1 MNLLSFPASGI
12 NPVPSPLSPPVSST
26 LVRALLAGEF
36 AVTAEIVPPLS
47 SDPGVLLAKAQ
58 QLHGL
63 VDGLNVTDGAGA
75 RSHMSSLVAAGLLAQ
90 DGHDP
95 VLQFTTRDRNRLALQ
110 SDVLGAAAMGIHNIL
125 VLGGDDPKAGDQPET
140 KPVFDVDTET
150 LIAMVRDMEEGGRL
164 PSGREIDAPPK
175 LFIGAADTPIDPP
188 AGWTPDRL
196 AAKADAGAQFV
207 QTQFC
212 YDIEIVRRYIARLG
226 EAGLTD
232 RLFILLGTGP
242 IASAKSARWMV
253 ENLWGVIIP
262 EAIIDRLESAADQKA
277 EGRKICVEFIQQ
289 VREID
294 GVAGVHVMAINQDE
308 AIPEILEAAQ
318 AGPAYRTSGASSPPS
333 VS

>member
-1 MNLLSFPASGI
+1 MTPPI
-12 NPVPSPLSPPVSST
+12 SPPIGSA
-26 LVRALLAGEF
+26 LVRTLLGGDF

-47 SDPGVLLAKAQ
+47 SDPNALLDKARP
-58 QLHGL
+58 LLGL

-75 RSHMSSLVAAGLLAQ
+75 RSHLSSLVAAGLLVQ
-90 DGHDP
+90 DGHEP

-110 SDVLGAAAMGIHNIL
+110 SDILGAGALGIHNIL
-125 VLGGDDPKAGDQPET
+125 ILTGDDPKVGDQPDA
-140 KPVFDVDTET
+140 KPVFDLESGDF
-150 LIAMVRDMEEGGRL
+150 IAMVREMGDPGRL
-164 PSGREIDAPPK
+164 PSGREIDTPPK

-188 AGWTPDRL
+188 ADWTPDRL
-196 AAKADAGAQFV
+196 ASKADAGAQFV

-212 YDIEIVRRYIARLG
+212 YDIDIVRRYMARLG

-253 ENLWGVIIP
+253 KNLWGVIIP
-262 EAIIDRLESAADQKA
+262 DAVIERLEVAADQKA
-277 EGRKICVEFIQQ
+277 EGRKICAEYIEQ

-308 AIPEILEAAQ
+308 AIPEILAAAQ
-318 AGPAYRTSGASSPPS
+318 VGPEHRTGRPSSEA
-333 VS
+333 